1 MGKEENARTNTIFHM
16 FWRLSNINGCVESGW
31 QEWISNK
38 IWKGRNQGAGTML
51 TQLSEFHFKVK
62 LVFSPR
68 DIFALHSTLFHFQK
82 EPGRGRNIFLSDHWG
97 SILWQTFVKIWVFRP
112 KSDHRLTLS
121 RTHQLTHLLML
132 LRLHW
137 RDLALASDDC
147 YSVLVDDI
155 FRAMLEYSSGSS
167 LVSGLRLTFCPDIE
181 VEIWSRESSSL
192 GSFALVAM
200 SWQIKDMF
208 TKDSN
213 IGKEKTGLN

>member
-1 MGKEENARTNTIFHM
+1 MTDNVTYWAVVFNIETFWLAHTFAWNTSYRSVGGWLHCRYPRLFVRAVCTSNCRVMGKEENARTNTIFHM

-147 YSVLVDDI
+147 
-155 FRAMLEYSSGSS
+155 
-167 LVSGLRLTFCPDIE
+167 
-181 VEIWSRESSSL
+181 
-192 GSFALVAM
+192 
-200 SWQIKDMF
+200 
-208 TKDSN
+208 
-213 IGKEKTGLN
+213 

>member
-155 FRAMLEYSSGSS
+155 SRARLVYSSDST

-192 GSFALVAM
+192 GSFLRL
-200 SWQIKDMF
+200 WQCLDK
-208 TKDSN
+208 S
-213 IGKEKTGLN
+213 KTCLQKIQI